1 MRATDKKSI
10 FYVFLSL
17 YLSQKKKKGG
27 SQSLEENGRYGRLK
41 KQTKK
46 TVVVGVKMAQTQHVL
61 CVLSE
66 VMSSIPRPLVTH
78 KHR

>member
-1 MRATDKKSI
+1 MRAIDKKSI

-17 YLSQKKKKGG
+17 YLSQKKKKGE
-27 SQSLEENGRYGRLK
+27 SQSLEENGRHGRLK
-41 KQTKK
+41 KQKK
-46 TVVVGVKMAQTQHVL
+46 TVVVGVKIAQKQHVL

-66 VMSSIPRPLVTH
+66 VLSSIPRPLVTH